1 MRHFRKAMESVRP
14 TITEDLM
21 SYYEQIQ
28 DQFKGGAREGLSP
41 DTRDGRLGFQ

>member
-21 SYYEQIQ
+21 DYYEQMQ
-28 DQFKGGAREGLSP
+28 DQFKGGARDQLT
-41 DTRDGRLGFQ
+41 DRRDGRIGFQ